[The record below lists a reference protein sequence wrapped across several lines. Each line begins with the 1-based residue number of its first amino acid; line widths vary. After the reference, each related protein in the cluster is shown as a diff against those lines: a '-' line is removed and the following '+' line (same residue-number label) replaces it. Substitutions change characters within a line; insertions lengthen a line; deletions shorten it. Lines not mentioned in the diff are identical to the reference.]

1 MSTSRTAGTRT
12 GNAEPE
18 FELASLDV
26 LKSEVRAHLP
36 SALREALAAYRRF
49 SEGTA
54 PENAKAFTAYQ
65 QACRAALAHVQVL
78 LNLAAL
84 AAPATMADADDSD
97 DDLLRLIE
105 AAKAAVSDDRDELD

>member
-1 MSTSRTAGTRT
+1 MSTSRSAGTPP
-12 GNAEPE
+12 GNAAPE
-18 FELASLDV
+18 SERASLDV
-26 LKSEVRAHLP
+26 LKGEVRAHLP

-49 SEGTA
+49 SEGIP

-84 AAPATMADADDSD
+84 AAPETAADADDTD
-97 DDLLRLIE
+97 DDLHRLIE
-105 AAKAAVSDDRDELD
+105 AAKAAVGDDRDELD